1 MYQFS
6 SKQLFVLL
14 ICTVALGVLT
24 FSAGVITGLG
34 LAMPTREEVA
44 MLKGAKAPKL
54 AVAAGALHLPAA
66 VPPAVPQVAPPVA
79 PPALPGAAQAVF
91 PKPAAAVP
99 PAAPAHAEQA
109 PPAPQPAAPPAQAS
123 PAATAATAT
132 PAPAMADSQ
141 TDQNAF
147 ALQLGS
153 FRDMDHAKKFQT
165 ELKDRGYNT
174 SILTALDPDQR
185 EWHLVRIEGFQTLAS
200 ASQAAARFID
210 KERMPA
216 VVRRSKTL

>member
-66 VPPAVPQVAPPVA
+66 VPPVA
-79 PPALPGAAQAVF
+79 PPAVPQTVPQAASAVL

-99 PAAPAHAEQA
+99 QAAPAHAEQA
-109 PPAPQPAAPPAQAS
+109 PQAPQPAAPPAQA
-123 PAATAATAT
+123 PAAATAATAA

-165 ELKDRGYNT
+165 ELKDRGYST